1 MSYSCDDFLL
11 ARLRG
16 GEPAEDELRHGATCT
31 SCAALAPALSDVA
44 RTLGAVDDVEPAPG
58 LTGRVLLAASPLLAA
73 NARAVRER
81 QAGPI
86 GRRLDGR
93 RLARALLPA
102 VLLFP
107 VLVLAD
113 LVLLRTLHGALA
125 SLLPQ
130 AISTYLVASYAVLLA
145 ALVCFTFGA
154 IPLLVQRQGGGS
166 WKEGH
171 V

>member
-1 MSYSCDDFLL
+1 MRYCCDDFLL
-11 ARLRG
+11 AQLRG
-16 GEPAEDELRHGATCT
+16 GAPGEDELRHRATCT

-44 RTLGAVDDVEPAPG
+44 RTLEAGDDLAPAPG
-58 LTGRVLLAASPLLAA
+58 LVGRVLLAASPLLAA
-73 NARAVRER
+73 NARAARE
-81 QAGPI
+81 QHAGPV

-113 LVLLRTLHGALA
+113 LVLLRILHGALA
-125 SLLPQ
+125 TLLPQ

-145 ALVCFTFGA
+145 AIVCLTFGA
-154 IPLLVQRQGGGS
+154 IPLLVQRQGAMS